1 MYIDHLSLMDYRTYQ
16 LLTLPLSPG
25 VTVFLGS
32 NGVGK
37 TNIVEAI
44 DYTAQLASHR
54 VSQDAPLVRVGADR
68 AYIRTRTVRGNQQ
81 TILEF
86 ELAPGKSNRVRIN
99 RAAPVRAREA
109 LGVTR
114 TVLFSPEDL
123 QLVKGDPAGR
133 RRFLD
138 DLAVSLRPSV
148 AAYRA
153 DYERIVRQRN
163 SLLKSLRSHRRAKA
177 DDSYT
182 LEVWN
187 KQLADVGA
195 HLLQARLRTLALLL
209 PQLQRA
215 YGELTEGSKMASL
228 VYDSTVF
235 PAISAAV
242 LPSAALMGVDDMRA
256 ALMRAFAEKQQEEIE
271 RGVTLVGPH
280 RDDVVLELGGIPV
293 KGFASHGESWSY
305 ALALKLASWYV
316 HLADHDAPGASPIL
330 ILDDV
335 FAELDTARRHKLGAI
350 VAGAEQ
356 VLVTCAVAS
365 DIPEELGDITLV
377 RVEPGKAWV
386 DSLPLGDIPDKE

>member
-1 MYIDHLSLMDYRTYQ
+1 MDFRTYR
-16 LLTLPLSPG
+16 LLNLPLSPG

-44 DYTAQLASHR
+44 DYTANLASHR
-54 VSQDAPLVRVGADR
+54 VSQDSPLVRVGASR
-68 AYIRTRTVRGNQQ
+68 AYIRTRTVRSSQQ
-81 TILEF
+81 TIMEF

-109 LGVTR
+109 LGVTH

-123 QLVKGDPAGR
+123 QLVKGEPAGR

-138 DLAVSLRPSV
+138 DLAIALRPAV

-153 DYERIVRQRN
+153 DYERVLRQRN
-163 SLLKSLRSHRRAKA
+163 SLLKSMRSRRTSQG
-177 DDSYT
+177 DDLHT

-187 KQLADVGA
+187 RQLADAGA
-195 HLLQARLRTLALLL
+195 HLLQARLRVLSQVL

-215 YGELTEGSKMASL
+215 YGELTDGSKTVTA
-228 VYDSTVF
+228 VYESSVF
-235 PAISAAV
+235 PPISAGV
-242 LPSAALMGVDDMRA
+242 LPKAALMSTDDIREAMMRG
-256 ALMRAFAEKQQEEIE
+256 FAEKQSEELD

-280 RDDVVLELGGIPV
+280 RDELVLELGGIPV
-293 KGFASHGESWSY
+293 RGFASHGESWSY
-305 ALALKLASWYV
+305 ALALKLAAWYV
-316 HLADHDAPGASPIL
+316 HLADNDTPGASPIL

-335 FAELDTARRHKLGAI
+335 FAELDSARRHRLGAI

-365 DIPEELGDITLV
+365 DIPPELGEITLV
-377 RVEPGKAWV
+377 RVTPGQA
-386 DSLPLGDIPDKE
+386 SLEENTAQQDISS

>member
-1 MYIDHLSLMDYRTYQ
+1 MDYRTYQ
-16 LLTLPLSPG
+16 LLTLPLTPG

-81 TILEF
+81 TVLEF

-148 AAYRA
+148 AGYRA
-153 DYERIVRQRN
+153 DYERVLRQRN
-163 SLLKSLRSHRRAKA
+163 SLLKSMRSRRSNGQEDA
-177 DDSYT
+177 YT
-182 LEVWN
+182 LEIWD
-187 KQLADVGA
+187 KQLADAGA

-215 YGELTEGSKMASL
+215 YAELTDGSKSVSL

-235 PAISAAV
+235 PPISSAV
-242 LPSAALMGVDDMRA
+242 LPSAALMSVDDMREA
-256 ALMRAFAEKQQEEIE
+256 MLRGFADKQREELE

-280 RDDVVLELGGIPV
+280 RDDLALELGGIPV

-316 HLADHDAPGASPIL
+316 HLADNDASGASPIL

-365 DIPEELGDITLV
+365 DIPEELGQITLV
-377 RVEPGKAWV
+377 RVEPGQAWV
-386 DSLPLGDIPDKE
+386 EPSPLGNILEKE

>member
-1 MYIDHLSLMDYRTYQ
+1 MDYRTYQ
-16 LLTLPLSPG
+16 LLTLPLTPG

-81 TILEF
+81 TVLEF

-123 QLVKGDPAGR
+123 RLVKGDPAGR

-153 DYERIVRQRN
+153 DYERVLRQRN
-163 SLLKSLRSHRRAKA
+163 SLLKSMRSRRK
-177 DDSYT
+177 D
-182 LEVWN
+182 
-187 KQLADVGA
+187 
-195 HLLQARLRTLALLL
+195 
-209 PQLQRA
+209 
-215 YGELTEGSKMASL
+215 
-228 VYDSTVF
+228 
-235 PAISAAV
+235 
-242 LPSAALMGVDDMRA
+242 
-256 ALMRAFAEKQQEEIE
+256 
-271 RGVTLVGPH
+271 RG
-280 RDDVVLELGGIPV
+280 
-293 KGFASHGESWSY
+293 
-305 ALALKLASWYV
+305 
-316 HLADHDAPGASPIL
+316 
-330 ILDDV
+330 
-335 FAELDTARRHKLGAI
+335 
-350 VAGAEQ
+350 
-356 VLVTCAVAS
+356 
-365 DIPEELGDITLV
+365 
-377 RVEPGKAWV
+377 
-386 DSLPLGDIPDKE
+386 